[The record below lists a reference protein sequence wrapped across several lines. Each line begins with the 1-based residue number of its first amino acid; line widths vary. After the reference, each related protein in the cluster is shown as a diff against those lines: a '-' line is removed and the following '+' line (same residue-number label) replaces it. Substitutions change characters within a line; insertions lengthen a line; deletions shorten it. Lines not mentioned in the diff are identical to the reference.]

1 LGLIILD
8 DALFILLYNVS
19 LGCCF
24 FSYFSF
30 QWIVF
35 IGNSRPGFQHM
46 EELVP
51 LLLFTRLRFLSP

>member
-1 LGLIILD
+1 MGEAHF
-8 DALFILLYNVS
+8 ALYLHEIS

-24 FSYFSF
+24 SFFDYFSF
-30 QWIVF
+30 QWVVF

-51 LLLFTRLRFLSP
+51 LLLFTRLQF